1 MSRLNRFNVL
11 AASVVVSA
19 LGAAGAVQ
27 AAGNP
32 FTATDLAGG
41 YQQLADNY
49 AEGKCGEGKCGEG
62 KCGGRHDKANASEGK
77 CGEGRCGEGMCGA
90 DMHNA
95 ATKPAEKG
103 AEGACGASKAVEGK
117 CGDMGKKP

>member
-1 MSRLNRFNVL
+1 MLNPRKSKII
-11 AASVVVSA
+11 AASMAVCA

-62 KCGGRHDKANASEGK
+62 KCGGQHSKANASEGK

-90 DMHNA
+90 DMHNT

-103 AEGACGASKAVEGK
+103 AEGTGASKAVEGN
-117 CGDMGKKP
+117 CGNMGNKKP